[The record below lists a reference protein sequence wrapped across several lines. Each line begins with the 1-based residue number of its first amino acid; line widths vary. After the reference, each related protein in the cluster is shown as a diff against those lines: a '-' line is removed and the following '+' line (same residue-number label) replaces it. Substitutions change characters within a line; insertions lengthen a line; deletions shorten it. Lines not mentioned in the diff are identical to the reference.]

1 MLDLTTVLPFMRYRT
16 HCAVLSA
23 VLIVGSFIA
32 IAVNGFNFALDFTGG
47 TQVQLEYATPP
58 NLEDIRQQLEGAG
71 FPDNEVVALGSDTT
85 IQVRIQNADGS
96 DATEE
101 ASGETAR
108 RVTEVLTQAAG
119 GNVTFDG
126 SSFIGAQVGDELRE
140 QGILGMLVATVLLM
154 LFIAMQF
161 QFKFSVGAVLSLVHN
176 GIITLGF
183 IALAKI
189 DFDQNVLASILAVIG
204 YSLNDTVVVS
214 DRVRENFRLLRGVEP
229 EQIVDTA
236 LSQTL
241 VRTMITV
248 MTTLLVL
255 FALLI
260 FGGEVLYGFSIVLI
274 VGVIV
279 GTYASIYVATSTLM
293 YLKLSKEDMMPPVK
307 TKEELDSMP

>member
-1 MLDLTTVLPFMRYRT
+1 MLDLTTVIPFMRYRT

-23 VLIVGSFIA
+23 VLVIGSLVA

-58 NLEDIRQQLEGAG
+58 DLEQIRQQLEAAG

-101 ASGETAR
+101 ASGETAI
-108 RVTEVLTQAAG
+108 RVTEVLTQAAS
-119 GNVTFDG
+119 GNVTFGG

-140 QGILGMLVATVLLM
+140 QGIFGMLVATVLLM
-154 LFIAMQF
+154 LFIAMRF

-183 IALAKI
+183 IALANI

-214 DRVRENFRLLRGVEP
+214 DRVRENFRLLRGVDAER
-229 EQIVDTA
+229 IVDTA

-255 FALLI
+255 FALLF
-260 FGGEVLYGFSIVLI
+260 FGGQVLYGFSIVLI

-279 GTYASIYVATSTLM
+279 GTYASIYVATSMLM
-293 YLKLSKEDMMPPVK
+293 YMKLSKEDMMPPVK

>member
-1 MLDLTTVLPFMRYRT
+1 MLDLTSVIPFMRYRT

-108 RVTEVLTQAAG
+108 RVTEVLTQAAD

-183 IALAKI
+183 IALARI

-229 EQIVDTA
+229 EHIVDTA

-307 TKEELDSMP
+307 SKEELDSMP